1 MLAGYPR
8 LPFYA
13 NMFAAADY
21 PIESGAISDAL
32 VEQLVVQD
40 DEDAV
45 VRRQP
50 ALLDSGLDELLLT
63 IVPLG
68 DVAAMRTRLFRLLPV
83 LITILDG

>member
-8 LPFYA
+8 LPFDA

-32 VEQLVVQD
+32 AEQLVVQG
-40 DEDAV
+40 DEEAV
-45 VRRQP
+45 VRRP
-50 ALLDSGLDELLLT
+50 SALLDSGLGELLLT

-68 DVAAMRTRLFRLLPV
+68 DVAATRTRPFRRLPV